1 MDLGQVFTKSIVAEY
16 MVSLF
21 TLKKNA
27 TILDPCFGA
36 GAFLSAIKKDGKYKA
51 VGYEIDKKLFESKCE
66 EFSEFSLENSD
77 FLQAP
82 QTKKYDGI
90 IMNPP
95 YVRHEKINELA
106 DLGVSKSV
114 LLKNKL
120 YTELPSTANLYMYF
134 IIKAISLLKPDGELI
149 VIFPGSWLQAKNG
162 NRFRDALYKDCS
174 IERHINISGDVF
186 EESAL
191 VDVLIL
197 KIRKDGKNQK
207 ADPEHIRLKDGK
219 FEHYENETCD
229 ISIQLSVPFSSI
241 SRVRRGLT
249 TGYNTMFINPSIRKN
264 TRCVRPI
271 ISSPK
276 QINGY
281 STVDAS
287 TDELLVVDKK
297 KTDINEVSEFL
308 SEWAE
313 KILEDGKPETLVKK
327 IKDNKEWYKLN
338 IFDCEGIIFSYFVR
352 NDMKFV
358 YNGTDRIIR
367 DNFYVLYPTINKW
380 LCFALLNN
388 IYTYYQLECTGKKY
402 GAGLLKIQRYDIEN
416 LMFPNVDSFTK
427 DDALTLEKLGKQLA
441 ETGEKTVIHEITEIL
456 SRYADISY
464 ESILSEYE
472 EKVKDRLENV

>member
-21 TLKKNA
+21 DMKKDS
-27 TILDPCFGA
+27 TILDPCFGE
-36 GAFLSAIKKDGKYKA
+36 GAFLSAIKKDGRYKA
-51 VGYEIDKKLFESKCE
+51 VGYEIDSELYEKKRNDYKGFILK
-66 EFSEFSLENSD
+66 NAD

-82 QTKKYDGI
+82 ETKKYDGI

-106 DLGVSKSV
+106 DLGVSKNV
-114 LLKNKL
+114 LSSNPL
-120 YTELPSTANLYMYF
+120 YSDLPSTANLYMYF
-134 IIKAISLLKPDGELI
+134 IIKAIALLKINGELI

-162 NRFRDALYKDCS
+162 NRFRNVLYKNCS
-174 IERHINISGDVF
+174 VVRHINISGDVF

-207 ADPEHIRLKDGK
+207 AKPEYIRLKDGK
-219 FEHYENETCD
+219 FEHYENDTCN
-229 ISIQLSVPFSSI
+229 ISIRFSSPFSTI

-249 TGYNTMFINPSIRKN
+249 TGYNTMFINPTICKKSK
-264 TRCVRPI
+264 CVRPI

-281 STVDAS
+281 STVDAL
-287 TDELLVVDKK
+287 TDDLLVVDKK
-297 KTDINEVSEFL
+297 NVASNEVADFL
-308 SEWAE
+308 SVWAD
-313 KILEDGKPETLVKK
+313 KILENGKPETLAKK
-327 IKDNKEWYKLN
+327 IRENKEWYKLKL
-338 IFDCEGIIFSYFVR
+338 FDCEGIIFSYFVR
-352 NDMKFV
+352 NDMKFI

-367 DNFYVLYPTINKW
+367 DNFYVLYPTIDKW

-388 IYTYYQLECTGKKY
+388 LYTYYQLECVGKKY

-416 LMFPNVDSFTK
+416 LKFPNVEAFTE
-427 DDALTLEKLGKQLA
+427 DDEVKLQNLGRELA
-441 ETGEKTVIHEITEIL
+441 ETGEKSVIQSITEIL
-456 SRYADISY
+456 SRYSDISY

-472 EKVKDRLENV
+472 EKVKDRLENI